1 MSLRTFASRTFAART
16 FMARTFNG
24 NGVTITDPVS
34 GWIAPTAKR
43 HFVAPVANRLSITT
57 PQDRVWIARADNG

>member
-1 MSLRTFASRTFAART
+1 MSLRTFAQRTVAART

-34 GWIAPTAKR
+34 GWIAPTVKR
-43 HFVAPVANRLSITT
+43 HFVASVANRLSITT

>member
-24 NGVTITDPVS
+24 NGVTITEPVS
-34 GWIAPTAKR
+34 GWIAQTAER
-43 HFVAPVANRLSITT
+43 HFVARSASRLSITT